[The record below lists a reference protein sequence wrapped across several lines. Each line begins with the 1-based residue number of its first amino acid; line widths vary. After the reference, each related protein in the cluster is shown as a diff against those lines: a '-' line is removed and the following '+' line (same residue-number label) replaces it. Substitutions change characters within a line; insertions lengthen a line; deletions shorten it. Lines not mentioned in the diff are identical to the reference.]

1 MGPSGGALCNMPA
14 IVTSGVNS
22 DDLIVVTSS
31 YTLEEHHIRL
41 LTLAAEARDRC
52 AQAREQLARAGL
64 TIEGR
69 EGTKAHPCIAIERDA
84 RTAFAHLVKQLALD
98 NVGAP
103 RRGRGNPDFGGIGIT
118 YEQLHGLPP
127 KPKPGRRPRK
137 CATNS

>member
-64 TIEGR
+64 TIE
-69 EGTKAHPCIAIERDA
+69 DA
-84 RTAFAHLVKQLALD
+84 RRDEGPSLYPPSTGPAHRTFCRS
-98 NVGAP
+98 G
-103 RRGRGNPDFGGIGIT
+103 
-118 YEQLHGLPP
+118 
-127 KPKPGRRPRK
+127 
-137 CATNS
+137 